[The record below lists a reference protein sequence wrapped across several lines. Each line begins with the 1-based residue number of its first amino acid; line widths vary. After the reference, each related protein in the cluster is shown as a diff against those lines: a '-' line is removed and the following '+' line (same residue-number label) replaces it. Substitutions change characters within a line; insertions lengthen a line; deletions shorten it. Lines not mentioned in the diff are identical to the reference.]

1 LQVLQHIIMKYYVVW
16 AGHHPDVYETWMECK
31 HQIDG
36 FSGAVYKS
44 FPTKELAETA
54 FREGPKKYLGK
65 DQRLATVTELQKAVI
80 GLPVMESIAVDAAC
94 SGNPGDLEF
103 RGVHVKSGKILFQR
117 GVYPNGTVNIGE
129 FLALVLGLMY
139 LSKNNLTIPIYTDSK
154 TAIAWVHNKKA
165 RTTLDRSPQN
175 EELFLMMEKAE
186 NWLKTNVIHNKILKW
201 ETVCWG
207 EIPADYNRK

>member
-1 LQVLQHIIMKYYVVW
+1 
-16 AGHHPDVYETWMECK
+16 MECK

-36 FSGAVYKS
+36 FNSAVYKS

-54 FREGPKKYLGK
+54 FTENPKKYLGK
-65 DQRLATVTELQKAVI
+65 DMRPAAMTELEKEII
-80 GLPVMESIAVDAAC
+80 GMPILDSIAVDAAC

-117 GVYPNGTVNIGE
+117 GIYPDGTVNIGE

-139 LSKNNLTIPIYTDSK
+139 LNKNNLTIPIYTDSK
-154 TAIAWVHNKKA
+154 TALAWVRNKKA
-165 RTTLDRSPQN
+165 KTKLERTSQN

-186 NWLKTNVIHNKILKW
+186 NWLKINTYSNKILKW
-201 ETVCWG
+201 ETACWG